1 MSDDRPHFYE
11 FGPFRVDPARRV
23 LLRDGR
29 LVALQ
34 PKAFEILVFL
44 VRNPGR
50 LITKEELLSAI
61 WPELVVEESNLSQNI
76 FVLRKALGDGEA
88 GHRYIV
94 TLPRRGYQFAE
105 AVHVRQNDGA
115 AVEASRQTLPPEVIG
130 RSESADGRHV
140 RGRIPRSRVVAAI
153 VGAAIALVVIALAG
167 SGYFRHSSHVQE
179 RSRILLTA
187 FTNLTNDPAMNT
199 VPRDVLEI
207 GLSQSPFLSLIP
219 QQQIGKTLQ
228 LMERPANAQLSA
240 ELAQEICLRNQ
251 GKAVLSG
258 TIAAFGSRYLV
269 TLEATDCSSGERIVQ
284 SKAEAARK
292 QDVPHAL
299 DSLTASMR
307 TNLGES
313 LASVRQF
320 DVPIEQAT
328 TGSFDALKAYSV
340 GEQARL
346 KGDNAAA
353 VPLFKQA
360 VELDPSF
367 ALAYAELAAAYVG
380 LRHPELARPNYR
392 KAFELKDAASENEK
406 LWISAEY
413 FKLVGNLTE
422 AANSYSTLAK
432 LYPRDGRPWESLA
445 DMYTRMARY
454 SDAVDAAKEGLRL
467 NPDDSRAY
475 IILARAYKR
484 SSRFTE
490 ANEIGKQAEAKGL
503 DAWAMRCLLYEVAFA
518 LNDTAK
524 MTEQVAKEAGKPS
537 EDWMVLYEAWA
548 AAAAGKVRQSR
559 VLFERA
565 IALTETSGEQDHA
578 ATTSEFYTEYMQML
592 GLFGLKQEAR
602 QLSATAPGLDT
613 NEDAPYA
620 LALAGDFERAGAI
633 ERELGERYPDS
644 TLINSFVRPKAQA
657 AIALGQLRPQDAIAE
672 LQPALPAKLQ
682 TFDVPY
688 LLGQAYLD
696 VKEPMQA
703 AAAYRD
709 ILNNRGVDAISP
721 SYALAYLG
729 TARALNMQGEL
740 QKSRAAYEQLFA
752 YWKNAEPD
760 NPVLVRARQE
770 YSALAN

>member
-34 PKAFEILVFL
+34 PKAFEILMFL
-44 VRNPGR
+44 VCNPGR
-50 LITKEELLSAI
+50 LITKEELLSTI

-94 TLPRRGYQFAE
+94 TLPRRGYQFVE
-105 AVHVRQNDGA
+105 PVSSRQNDGA
-115 AVEASRQTLPPEVIG
+115 AVEASLQTLPPEVIG
-130 RSESADGRHV
+130 PSGSADGRHV

-167 SGYFRHSSHVQE
+167 SGYFRRSSPVQE

-187 FTNLTNDPAMNT
+187 LTNLTNDPAMNT
-199 VPRDVLEI
+199 VPTEVLEI

-269 TLEATDCSSGERIVQ
+269 TLDATDCSSGERIVQ

-328 TGSFDALKAYSV
+328 TRSFEALKAYSV

-346 KGDNAAA
+346 KGDNATA

-360 VELDPSF
+360 VALDPSF

-380 LRHPELARPNYR
+380 LRHPELARPNYQR
-392 KAFELKDAASENEK
+392 AFELKDGASENER

-422 AANSYSTLAK
+422 SANSYRTLAK
-432 LYPRDGRPWESLA
+432 LYPRDGRPFESLA

-454 SDAVDAAKEGLRL
+454 TDAVDAAKEGLRL

-484 SSRFTE
+484 SSRFIE
-490 ANEIGKQAEAKGL
+490 ANAIGKQAETKGL
-503 DAWAMRCLLYEVAFA
+503 DGWSMHCLLYEVAFA
-518 LNDTAK
+518 LDDTGK
-524 MTEQVAKEAGKPS
+524 MSEQVAKEAGKPS
-537 EDWMVLYEAWA
+537 EDWMTLYEAWG
-548 AAAAGKVRQSR
+548 AAAAGKLRESR
-559 VLFERA
+559 VQFERA
-565 IALTETSGEQDHA
+565 IALTETSGEQDYA
-578 ATTSEFYTEYMQML
+578 ATTSQFYTEYMQML
-592 GLFGLKQEAR
+592 GQFGLRQEAR
-602 QLSATAPGLDT
+602 QLIAKAPGLDT
-613 NEDAPYA
+613 NEDAPYV
-620 LALAGDFERAGAI
+620 LALAGEFEHAAAVD
-633 ERELGERYPDS
+633 RELGMRYPGS
-644 TLINSFVRPKAQA
+644 TLINSITRPKAEA
-657 AIALGQLRPQDAIAE
+657 AIALGQSRPQDAIGA
-672 LQPALPAKLQ
+672 LQPALSAKLQ

-688 LLGQAYLD
+688 LLGQAYLE
-696 VKEPMQA
+696 VKAPAQA
-703 AAAYRD
+703 AAEFGD

-721 SYALAYLG
+721 LYAFAYLG
-729 TARALNMQGEL
+729 LARALQMQGSF

-752 YWKNAEPD
+752 YWKNADPD
-760 NPVLVRARQE
+760 NPVLARARQE
-770 YSALAN
+770 YSALGK